1 MGGAVLFLLVNL
13 DHSPLV
19 SALVPPRVQGCKSW
33 GVGICI
39 IISIHFLVFGF
50 GANKFR
56 LTRMSSLVLAG
67 QPRSLPSSE
76 RPRASSG
83 TGVQELG
90 GGDMYHYFYSFFGFW
105 FRCKIKFD

>member
-1 MGGAVLFLLVNL
+1 MSSHVLAGQPRSLPSSERPRASLGAGVQESWGWGHVSLFLFIFWF
-13 DHSPLV
+13 LV
-19 SALVPPRVQGCKSW
+19 SVQ
-33 GVGICI
+33 
-39 IISIHFLVFGF
+39 
-50 GANKFR
+50 NKFR

-83 TGVQELG
+83 TGVQVG

-105 FRCKIKFD
+105 FRCKINFD